1 MNPKVEVAVIS
12 RGVRL
17 DAGVNGAPL
26 VRLGDRTP
34 QQTIIPIDWWLL
46 PDDNRLTATVSAEE
60 GDAAPSVELAVRLAT
75 DRDQFFTRVQWRMPR
90 GASFEPFAVDLP
102 FSVPGILSSSTWEEC
117 EAIEELDAA
126 TLSAVQRAGESFH
139 RAFEARD
146 AELIVRL
153 LDRRIDDFCET
164 FGDDPT
170 DHRRAITGEFEWAAN
185 FERVLENGVDI
196 AHAPF
201 VHAGSFGNPDSPVV
215 EDYEVVEILHEG
227 WNIGNLSTVHLDPPE
242 PSGVWKLISKKSKE
256 RPPIMTRT
264 GIFFPNMTM
273 LEVNL
278 PLGTMRIFTAV
289 VPVNANK
296 SISKW
301 TMMRSFFTGSWAD
314 KDSRRRTDK
323 IFLEDQATVEAQ
335 RPELVP
341 VDLSAELHVKSDANQ
356 IAYRRWRQGALDK
369 GWGIDQH
376 VVGRDGDYHEVRVIP
391 SPSRRNNPE
400 LANAWVLKELD
411 AKMKHETKPA
421 LATETTTESVDRA

>member
-1 MNPKVEVAVIS
+1 MIKNHWYAVEFGHVVGSSPVHAEIMGQQLVLWRDRSGAVIAQS
-12 RGVRL
+12 DVCIHRGGSLAGGQVINNCVRCPYHGWTF
-17 DAGVNGAPL
+17 DSDGVCTDIPANKPGLPIPKKARVDTYPC
-26 VRLGDRTP
+26 VERYGYVFVFLGD
-34 QQTIIPIDWWLL
+34 L
-46 PDDNRLTATVSAEE
+46 PEDERPPLPYLDVL
-60 GDAAPSVELAVRLAT
+60 
-75 DRDQFFTRVQWRMPR
+75 DQ
-90 GASFEPFAVDLP
+90 
-102 FSVPGILSSSTWEEC
+102 VP
-117 EAIEELDAA
+117 
-126 TLSAVQRAGESFH
+126 
-139 RAFEARD
+139 EAR
-146 AELIVRL
+146 AEG
-153 LDRRIDDFCET
+153 F
-164 FGDDPT
+164 
-170 DHRRAITGEFEWAAN
+170 RAITGEFEWAAN